1 MVSIII
7 PTCNRPKTL
16 LKVIDSYLCQEHI
29 RELIIVND
37 GSTLSYDE
45 VISVIRDKAAR
56 KNIDVIYLKNEV
68 KMGAGAARNIGL
80 AKARAEYILW
90 GEDDLQLRYDYVKTL
105 LKKQPQKQICFGT
118 IICDCLTSCSKG
130 FDVDL
135 QKRKEEQNNH
145 KIPLF
150 NYKTLEGYYRFHGIE
165 DRYVP
170 YGHAIILVKRSFYG
184 RQISCEDYEVNGYR
198 EETDAQVKMGMVG
211 IPILYTTDTECYH
224 LKKELVEKYGG
235 QHSVGVLR
243 HTYYRI
249 KNNNRFINRYYN
261 YFVKW
266 AKEDGERIMSKQG
279 LKLYYIGHMASDLAM
294 IAYKKIRQGRKK
306 ECRE

>member
-68 KMGAGAARNIGL
+68 KMGAGATRNIGL

-118 IICDCLTSCSKG
+118 IIYDCLTSCSKG
-130 FDVDL
+130 L
-135 QKRKEEQNNH
+135 MWIYRREKKN
-145 KIPLF
+145 KITIKFL
-150 NYKTLEGYYRFHGIE
+150 YL
-165 DRYVP
+165 
-170 YGHAIILVKRSFYG
+170 IIKLWRDIIVF
-184 RQISCEDYEVNGYR
+184 
-198 EETDAQVKMGMVG
+198 MG
-211 IPILYTTDTECYH
+211 
-224 LKKELVEKYGG
+224 
-235 QHSVGVLR
+235 
-243 HTYYRI
+243 
-249 KNNNRFINRYYN
+249 
-261 YFVKW
+261 
-266 AKEDGERIMSKQG
+266 
-279 LKLYYIGHMASDLAM
+279 
-294 IAYKKIRQGRKK
+294 
-306 ECRE
+306 